1 MEEKETIIVDS
12 DVIEGTTE
20 IPEIENIE
28 DVENEN
34 IENEIEGGI

>member
-34 IENEIEGGI
+34 IENEIEGGM